1 MPNDNG
7 EGWWIKNEHQRAAL
21 LRYIE
26 ANKDKD
32 ICFKIIQP
40 TRTNQQNKGIHAYCN
55 EVAEQLIAHGKDMRE
70 VLKPTVEITP
80 TRQLVLDYIWRPI
93 QIILFKKESTTA
105 LLKTEVNEVY
115 EVVSKHLA
123 EKHGITVKFGR

>member
-1 MPNDNG
+1 
-7 EGWWIKNEHQRAAL
+7 
-21 LRYIE
+21 
-26 ANKDKD
+26 
-32 ICFKIIQP
+32 
-40 TRTNQQNKGIHAYCN
+40 
-55 EVAEQLIAHGKDMRE
+55 
-70 VLKPTVEITP
+70 
-80 TRQLVLDYIWRPI
+80 VLDYIWRPI